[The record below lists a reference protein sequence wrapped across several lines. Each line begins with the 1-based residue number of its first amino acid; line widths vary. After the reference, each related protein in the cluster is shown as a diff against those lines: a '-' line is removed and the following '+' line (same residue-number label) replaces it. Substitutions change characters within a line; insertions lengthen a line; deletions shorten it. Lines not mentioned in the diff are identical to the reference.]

1 MLIEPEWWEWV
12 VLDDN
17 GISGISDDAPDD
29 MKAAFEAFWKAASLP
44 EGQAIKL

>member
-1 MLIEPEWWEWV
+1 MLIKPEWWEWV

-29 MKAAFEAFWKAASLP
+29 MKAAFEEFQKSITVP
-44 EGQAIKL
+44 EGQIIKL